1 MDDQI
6 TSASDR
12 LKWIQFWE
20 YFESFWCASADFME
34 TWNIIDPDESHYDLQ
49 NRTNNAL
56 ERYNRAMNDL
66 FPTPHP
72 SLLLFVQTIE
82 SEAREQVQRMDDIRV
97 GRVVPLALEELTIN
111 EVPAIYTTFIV

>member
-1 MDDQI
+1 MDVEI

-34 TWNIIDPDESHYDLQ
+34 TWNIIDKDKSHYDLQ

-56 ERYNRAMNDL
+56 ERYNRTMNEL

-82 SEAREQVQRMDDIRV
+82 SQARE
-97 GRVVPLALEELTIN
+97 
-111 EVPAIYTTFIV
+111 